1 MKKVIRLTESD
12 LGRIVKRVIN
22 ESRVG
27 LIKDLIKSQGMDY
40 TIQAV
45 GGFDN
50 LRGVL
55 NINNPMDFLH
65 LFDDLSTV
73 KSIKHPYMDIF
84 RYEKGEN
91 IMSYDREDGKLYVSW
106 LDIWKVLKDNYEL
119 NPDELRGLI
128 KKWVQNEFKIGNI
141 RSILNISLLY
151 DDFKTIN

>member
-1 MKKVIRLTESD
+1 
-12 LGRIVKRVIN
+12 
-22 ESRVG
+22 
-27 LIKDLIKSQGMDY
+27 
-40 TIQAV
+40 
-45 GGFDN
+45 
-50 LRGVL
+50 
-55 NINNPMDFLH
+55 
-65 LFDDLSTV
+65 
-73 KSIKHPYMDIF
+73 MDIF

-106 LDIWKVLKDNYEL
+106 LDIWKVLKLNYEL